1 MLATANVNE
10 NVRFEPDESPPSLV
24 TIGAGIQ
31 AAMLIVAPVVLTV
44 VIVARIAEQ
53 PESYMSW
60 GVFAALLVSGVTTV
74 LQAVRVGRIGAG
86 HVLIMGTSGAFIA
99 VCVAALVKGGPSTM
113 ASLIVVSS
121 LFQFLIAWRLSLLRR
136 IFTPVVSGTV
146 IMLMAAT
153 VMPIVFDTLTDVPDG
168 ASQAAAPVVALAT
181 MVTVVVL
188 VLRAPPAWRLWSP
201 IIGIAVGCAVAAPF
215 GLYDVQPSVLGGCSL
230 RLMAGTRPE
239 SRCGVLGAAAGVRG
253 GHAGGGDRDGWG
265 RSSHSKGLP
274 TQAAGRPT
282 SGWCRAP
289 LNADGVG
296 NLLSGIGATL
306 PNTTYS
312 TSISLAEVTGI
323 AERRVGVVIGGIFFL
338 GGLLPQVC
346 CLADRHPSPGGRFL
360 HNRSHR
366 DALRAGNEDRYPRTV
381 SITGRRSL
389 RDSLSGSA

>member
-146 IMLMAAT
+146 IMLIAAT

-168 ASQAAAPVVALAT
+168 ASSGRRPRRGPGHHGYCRGSRIARSDGMAPMVADHRHSGG
-181 MVTVVVL
+181 
-188 VLRAPPAWRLWSP
+188 LRS
-201 IIGIAVGCAVAAPF
+201 GCALRPIRRSA
-215 GLYDVQPSVLGGCSL
+215 DTRCVLGGRTL
-230 RLMAGTRPE
+230 RLVAGTRPE
-239 SRCGVLGAAAGVRG
+239 SRCGVLGAAAGLRG
-253 GHAGGGDRDGWG
+253 GYPGGGHRDRWR
-265 RSSHSKGLP
+265 RSGHPAGLP
-274 TQAAGRPT
+274 TQAAGDRLPGGAGRPERRRRGQSAVGHFEQHSPIRPT
-282 SGWCRAP
+282 RRA
-289 LNADGVG
+289 
-296 NLLSGIGATL
+296 S
-306 PNTTYS
+306 
-312 TSISLAEVTGI
+312 
-323 AERRVGVVIGGIFFL
+323 
-338 GGLLPQVC
+338 LLPR
-346 CLADRHPSPGGRFL
+346 LRESPHGGW
-360 HNRSHR
+360 
-366 DALRAGNEDRYPRTV
+366 A
-381 SITGRRSL
+381 
-389 RDSLSGSA
+389 SLSEASSSWWPSSPSLLPC